1 MNDSTLK
8 LHGASVMISVM
19 IRALDYRGA
28 KTAIR
33 LSNESRDGEL
43 HIWCNSADAYVP
55 VNTVIKALRELYPE
69 EFTDAD

>member
-8 LHGASVMISVM
+8 LHGASVM

-55 VNTVIKALRELYPE
+55 VNVVIKALKELYPE
-69 EFTDAD
+69 EFTNAD